1 MIKQRTCTRKV
12 FNTWF
17 LINLVCGYAEA
28 LEIMNK
34 LRNFTRYVYMI
45 S

>member
-1 MIKQRTCTRKV
+1 MIKQKTYTKKV
-12 FNTWF
+12 FNTGF
-17 LINLVCGYAEA
+17 LINLVCGYREA

-34 LRNFTRYVYMI
+34 LRNFTRHVYMI